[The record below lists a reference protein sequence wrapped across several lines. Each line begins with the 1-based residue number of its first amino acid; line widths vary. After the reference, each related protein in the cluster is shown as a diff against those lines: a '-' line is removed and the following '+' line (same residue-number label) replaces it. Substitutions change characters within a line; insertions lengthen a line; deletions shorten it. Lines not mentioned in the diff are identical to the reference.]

1 LRRCPEQA
9 STQLELIVPATCK
22 PQGASQ
28 PLFRRPPPHT
38 TPRAVFERQC
48 LLSAVAGVNA
58 SNGEC
63 SDSRRGLLG
72 NMLRIDIAAFYT
84 FDVVSAKLTSERT
97 YYDQASVVEQMQ
109 AKVGGGSVA
118 HPDDPRQEE
127 PTTRRADS
135 ESRSVVAFLLS
146 ILRFLT

>member
-1 LRRCPEQA
+1 
-9 STQLELIVPATCK
+9 
-22 PQGASQ
+22 
-28 PLFRRPPPHT
+28 
-38 TPRAVFERQC
+38 
-48 LLSAVAGVNA
+48 
-58 SNGEC
+58 
-63 SDSRRGLLG
+63 
-72 NMLRIDIAAFYT
+72 MLRIDIAAFYT

-146 ILRFLT
+146 ILRFPRRPEGICLPSATVHGNPANSALGSGCRLGSRISMR